1 MAPSRTD
8 IDVILPLIV
17 GAAMICASIF
27 IHALA
32 VGTIVHFVRRERR
45 LGYAGVNF
53 WEDVSIVAGVTL
65 LALAAHFVEISMWAV
80 VLDLCTEFPNFA
92 TAFYASAANYTTL
105 GYTVMSATW
114 RLLGPL
120 EAANGMLMFAVSTG
134 MIFAIIIKLRHTR
147 LDDLDT

>member
-1 MAPSRTD
+1 VAPSPTD
-8 IDVILPLIV
+8 IDVILPLVV

-32 VGTIVHFVRRERR
+32 VGTIVRFVRRQRR

-53 WEDVSIVAGVTL
+53 WEDVSVVAGATL
-65 LALAAHFVEISMWAV
+65 FALAAHLVEISIWAV
-80 VLDLCTEFPNFA
+80 VLDLCSEFPNFA

-105 GYTVMSATW
+105 GYAVMPATW

-120 EAANGMLMFAVSTG
+120 EAANGMLMFALSTG
-134 MIFAIIIKLRHTR
+134 MIFAIMLRLRQTR
-147 LDDLDT
+147 RDDL